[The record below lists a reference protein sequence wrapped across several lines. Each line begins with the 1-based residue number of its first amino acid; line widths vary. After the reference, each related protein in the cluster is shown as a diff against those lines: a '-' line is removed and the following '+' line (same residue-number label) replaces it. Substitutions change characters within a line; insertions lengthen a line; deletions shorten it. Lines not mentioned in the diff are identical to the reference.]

1 MNFHHG
7 DTEVHGETK
16 CLRES
21 SCLRCLRGER
31 RRGRLVTPFLLLLLT
46 GAGCGSRKTEEP
58 AKTAEPVPPPPI
70 AKPSYDG
77 INVTNGGAI
86 SGVVRF
92 TGTKPKLQPR
102 PVTKNS
108 EICGHGAKP
117 AVDFLLGPDGGVQ
130 NVVVIIEG
138 IKSGKKMTPSTP
150 VLDQIK
156 CDYVPHVQS
165 VTLGSTLEI
174 RNSDDLLHNVHG
186 KLDGRITI
194 FNLAMP
200 LKGQSI
206 PKQLTKPGVIHLQCD
221 AGHTWMSGYIVV
233 VEHPYHT
240 TTGNRGTFA
249 LADVPPGSYRVKA
262 WHERFGTLEQE
273 VSVAPGSESRIS
285 FDYQTP

>member
-1 MNFHHG
+1 QNELSRPACRRDAGATIFSHVHG

-21 SCLRCLRGER
+21 SGLRCLRGER

-46 GAGCGSRKTEEP
+46 GTGCGSRKTEEP

-70 AKPSYDG
+70 AKPSYEG

-108 EICGHGAKP
+108 EICGQ
-117 AVDFLLGPDGGVQ
+117 V
-130 NVVVIIEG
+130 
-138 IKSGKKMTPSTP
+138 
-150 VLDQIK
+150 
-156 CDYVPHVQS
+156 
-165 VTLGSTLEI
+165 
-174 RNSDDLLHNVHG
+174 
-186 KLDGRITI
+186 
-194 FNLAMP
+194 
-200 LKGQSI
+200 
-206 PKQLTKPGVIHLQCD
+206 TKPGVIHLQCD